1 MDGITIYQGD
11 DGVFHEYKD
20 DFDMTLHFET
30 EEERDAVLSDMVS
43 RKHLLEIFGELG
55 DINKIKAMTLV
66 ETAPSM
72 FENIRNENREG

>member
-30 EEERDAVLSDMVS
+30 EEERNTVLSDMVS

-55 DINKIKAMTLV
+55 DINKIKALTLV

-72 FENIRNENREG
+72 FENIRNENREE